1 VRGGTLTS
9 GESLGESRTDVA
21 LNVFEISGLAWALTV
36 HKAAEAL
43 AHEPDV
49 DLSGYKDSVQA
60 LAVRELD
67 AEAAQAAEAELRRAG
82 IVDGTGAITRQW
94 MLAVWIAASGPL
106 KVTSI
111 VQSAGLSVHTEL
123 GLAGGRGVGV
133 TYSRRIS
140 HGAEGVVVT
149 EVRNAVEIC
158 FFAEEN
164 AWAAIKRHLPD
175 LTQVPE
181 PTEQQKPPMAT
192 SSEAAEDA
200 KYTIHLHVSAHPA
213 GSDVAALGTAPGAA
227 AEGVPGSPRGRA
239 PDHVSWDIW
248 ALAQQLYSVRTGTP
262 GDEPALTPVAPN
274 DLSREFAWRLLGAR
288 EYLASTAEKAA

>member
-1 VRGGTLTS
+1 VRGGNLTS

-67 AEAAQAAEAELRRAG
+67 AGAAQAAEAELRTAG

-106 KVTSI
+106 KVASI

-140 HGAEGVVVT
+140 HGAEGMVVT
-149 EVRNAVEIC
+149 EVRNAVEVS
-158 FFAEEN
+158 FFAEED

-175 LTQVPE
+175 MSQVPE
-181 PTEQQKPPMAT
+181 PTEQQN
-192 SSEAAEDA
+192 SEPAEDA
-200 KYTIHLHVSAHPA
+200 RYTIHLHVSAHPA
-213 GSDVAALGTAPGAA
+213 GSHVAALGTAPSNAGGDAR
-227 AEGVPGSPRGRA
+227 GSA

-248 ALAQQLYSVRTGTP
+248 ALAQQLYSVRTGPP